1 MSIVFI
7 ALGSNLGDR
16 LANLKNARQALAEHP
31 RITVMDSSQI
41 YETEPYGN
49 VDQDDFL
56 NAAVKIETDLSPQ
69 ELLACIQQIEAD
81 LGRKRLIHWGP
92 RTIDLDILLF
102 DNLQIQAENLTIPHA
117 ELTKRSFVL
126 VPLKDIYNQ
135 KIFGKDLVEWINISG
150 NAEEVRGSD
159 LEW

>member
-16 LANLKNARQALAEHP
+16 LANLKSARQALTEHP
-31 RITVMDSSQI
+31 QITVMDSSQL

-49 VDQDDFL
+49 VEQDDFL
-56 NAAVKIETDLSPQ
+56 NAAVKIETDLSP
-69 ELLACIQQIEAD
+69 EDLLTCIHQIEAA

-102 DNLQIQAENLTIPHA
+102 DDLQIQTEKLTIPHA

-126 VPLKDIYNQ
+126 VPLRDIFHD
-135 KIFGKDLVEWINISG
+135 KLFGKELNEWIAVSG
-150 NAEEVRGSD
+150 NADEVRGSG
-159 LEW
+159 LTW